1 MTDSANIETPK
12 SGRGFAITSLV
23 LGILATVLVYPTPKI
38 PLEDTKFNAVF
49 FVVLSFAF
57 GLASLFQSKK
67 PKGMA
72 VAGVLLA
79 ACSAFFLAFN
89 WSSGNKAMPAIS
101 QAPRPQ
107 INAPI
112 IEPSPVVKTTVES
125 EWTPSYDCQKVAS
138 GPERMICSNKELSN
152 LDVQL
157 NEVYAQAAK
166 RVNDR
171 GALKGEQLAWLK
183 NVRGRCSD
191 ADCMKHAYGLR
202 LVELRAK

>member
-1 MTDSANIETPK
+1 MTDSVNVETPK

-23 LGILATVLVYPTPKI
+23 LGILAAVLVYPTPKI
-38 PLEDTKFNAVF
+38 PLEDTKHNAVF
-49 FVVLSFAF
+49 FVALSLAF
-57 GLASLFQSKK
+57 GLASFLQSRK

-79 ACSAFFLAFN
+79 ACSGLFLALN
-89 WSSGNKAMPAIS
+89 WSGASKTAPAVS
-101 QAPRPQ
+101 QAPKP
-107 INAPI
+107 PI
-112 IEPSPVVKTTVES
+112 SNPIAEPSPVAKSSAES

-157 NEVYAQAAK
+157 NDVYAQAAK
-166 RVNDR
+166 RVTDR
-171 GALKGEQLAWLK
+171 SVLKTEQLAWLK
-183 NVRGRCSD
+183 NVRNRCSD